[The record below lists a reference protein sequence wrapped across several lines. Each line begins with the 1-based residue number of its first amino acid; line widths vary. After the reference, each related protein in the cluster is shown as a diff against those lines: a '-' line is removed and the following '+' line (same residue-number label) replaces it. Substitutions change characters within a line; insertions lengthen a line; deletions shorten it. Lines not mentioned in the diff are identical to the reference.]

1 MFSLNLKL
9 IRQIYII
16 FLYKITYFVML
27 LTILL
32 TTKIENVNNQ
42 GVKKTKKQKI
52 KVFLIK
58 QKDKIF

>member
-9 IRQIYII
+9 IEQIYSI
-16 FLYKITYFVML
+16 FIYEITNFVML

-32 TTKIENVNNQ
+32 TRKFKTTQYQIVKNTKIE
-42 GVKKTKKQKI
+42 KI

-58 QKDKIF
+58 LNKP